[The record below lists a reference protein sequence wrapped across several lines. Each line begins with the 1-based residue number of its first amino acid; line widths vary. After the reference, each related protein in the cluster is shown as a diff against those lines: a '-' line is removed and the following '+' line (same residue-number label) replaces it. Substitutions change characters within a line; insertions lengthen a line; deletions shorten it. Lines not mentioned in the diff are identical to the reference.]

1 MKKNIILVLM
11 MILFFKPL
19 LIVAQSQKK
28 YSDYPLTVM
37 GFDKYSTRQK
47 VENALQEMGLEYEFY
62 VPEPTNEFGEVLY
75 NLYGGGSTRVY
86 SIKWKNMF
94 FEEMVF
100 QYNSS
105 NLLASIEMYPDINVS
120 FVEAKKFFNDLTI
133 DYPKRRTAFF
143 HLGFTND
150 DRDLVSILIKN
161 GADENESAVMSLN
174 EPYVYEFFFHGDQ
187 LKSYSLMNS
196 W

>member
-1 MKKNIILVLM
+1 MQELRSTDILDKEIQADARKKAERM
-11 MILFFKPL
+11 
-19 LIVAQSQKK
+19 
-28 YSDYPLTVM
+28 
-37 GFDKYSTRQK
+37 
-47 VENALQEMGLEYEFY
+47 LEKADRDCE
-62 VPEPTNEFGEVLY
+62 
-75 NLYGGGSTRVY
+75 
-86 SIKWKNMF
+86 
-94 FEEMVF
+94 
-100 QYNSS
+100 